1 MSSFKRPASVASA
14 ASTVSPLDPS
24 VVKFGDY
31 LDRVYVSNMEE
42 SEAAYAAHIKASN
55 ELHEAEIAMMRSKR
69 AVRALNAELNK
80 ATAEAASATEI
91 VDRKRKAADEAAA
104 DFDSTA
110 RITRHC
116 YGTEGKRRAPS
127 PTSPVYRPTSP
138 AYSKVLPVY
147 SKAVATIEAAEE
159 TQLTV
164 HGGETPSF
172 CPCSPSYRPTFYRP
186 ASPAYSKVLPVYS
199 KLVVEHESQD
209 PSGGDTTPSYNP
221 VSKDYVPQN
230 PCGDGNSPVY
240 RSPNGYC
247 HITGEP
253 IYSPTHPTNPT
264 SPRYSATSP
273 KYSATSPPRPISPHV
288 IAAAK
293 RSTLRWGA

>member
-1 MSSFKRPASVASA
+1 
-14 ASTVSPLDPS
+14 
-24 VVKFGDY
+24 
-31 LDRVYVSNMEE
+31 
-42 SEAAYAAHIKASN
+42 
-55 ELHEAEIAMMRSKR
+55 MMRSKR
-69 AVRALNAELNK
+69 AVRALNAKLNK
-80 ATAEAASATEI
+80 ATADAASATEI
-91 VDRKRKAADEAAA
+91 VDQKRKAADEAAA

-209 PSGGDTTPSYNP
+209 PSGGDTTPSY
-221 VSKDYVPQN
+221 VPQN

-240 RSPNGYC
+240 HVTSPKGYC
-247 HITGEP
+247 HRTGEP
-253 IYSPTHPTNPT
+253 IYSPTQPRYNPT

-273 KYSATSPPRPISPHV
+273 KYSATSPTYTPTTPASPPPSPHV
-288 IAAAK
+288 LAAAK
-293 RSTLRWGA
+293 RAGLKWGA